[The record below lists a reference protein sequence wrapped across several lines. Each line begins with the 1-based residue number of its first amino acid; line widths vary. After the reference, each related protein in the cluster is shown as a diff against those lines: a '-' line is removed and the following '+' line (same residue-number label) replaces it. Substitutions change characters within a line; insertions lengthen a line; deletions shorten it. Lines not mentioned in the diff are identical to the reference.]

1 MTFEQIVA
9 YVQSQPEVLI
19 YAILFVSAYVENLFP
34 PFPGDAV
41 MLAGAFL
48 AGRGHITYIG
58 VLLSTVGGGMAGA
71 LTLYYIGITGGRRF
85 FETGK
90 GRFLVKGNLTRAENL
105 FERYGSLIIVISRFL
120 AGVRS
125 AVAVAAGIVRFGL
138 KRMTILTLLSFFLW
152 YGLLTILMIY
162 SKSNWRLIVGIIKQY
177 NLILLIIG
185 VLVLIVWIIKA
196 WIRKRSKSL
205 S

>member
-9 YVQSQPEVLI
+9 YVQSQPLVLI
-19 YAILFVSAYVENLFP
+19 YAILFVSAFVENLLP

-58 VLLSTVGGGMAGA
+58 VLLSTVAGGLAGA
-71 LTLYYIGITGGRRF
+71 MTLYFIGKTAGRKF

-90 GRFLVKGNLTRAENL
+90 GRFLVKTNLSKAENM
-105 FERYGSLIIVISRFL
+105 FEKYGSLIIVVSRFL
-120 AGVRS
+120 AGIRS
-125 AVAVAAGIVRFGL
+125 AIAVAAGIVRYDSRKML
-138 KRMTILTLLSFFLW
+138 SLTTVSFFLW
-152 YGLLTILMIY
+152 YGLLTSLMVY
-162 SKSNWRLIVGIIKQY
+162 SKSNSGLIIELVKKY
-177 NLILLIIG
+177 NLILLIVG
-185 VLVLIVWIIKA
+185 FLILIAWIIKA
-196 WIRKRSKSL
+196 WIRKRLKSR

>member
-9 YVQSQPEVLI
+9 YVQSQPLVLI
-19 YAILFVSAYVENLFP
+19 YAILFVSAFVENLFP

-58 VLLSTVGGGMAGA
+58 VLLSTVAGGLAGA
-71 LTLYYIGITGGRRF
+71 MTLYFIGKTAGRKF

-90 GRFLVKGNLTRAENL
+90 GRFLVKTNLSKAENM
-105 FERYGSLIIVISRFL
+105 FEKYGSLIIVVSRFL
-120 AGVRS
+120 AGIRS
-125 AVAVAAGIVRFGL
+125 AIAVAAGIVRYDSRKML
-138 KRMTILTLLSFFLW
+138 SLTAVSFFLW
-152 YGLLTILMIY
+152 YSLLTSLMVY
-162 SKSNWRLIVGIIKQY
+162 SKSNWRLIIELVKKY

-185 VLVLIVWIIKA
+185 FLILIVWIIKA
-196 WIRKRSKSL
+196 WIRKRSKSQ